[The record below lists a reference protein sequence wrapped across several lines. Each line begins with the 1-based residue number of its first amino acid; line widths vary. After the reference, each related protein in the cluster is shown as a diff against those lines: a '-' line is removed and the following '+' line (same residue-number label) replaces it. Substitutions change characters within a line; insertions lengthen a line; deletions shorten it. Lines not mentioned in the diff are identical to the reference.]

1 MPNDTDRPPPDAGR
15 LYQLALSHLANYAT
29 TAAGLRRVLM
39 RRVDR
44 WARSQSDA
52 EAAAPAAAAHASIE
66 GVIERLVKT
75 GAVSDAAFAESRAKG
90 LIRSGLSN
98 RAVQAR
104 LVAKGVAP
112 DVARAAS
119 ASATDAESEL
129 AAALILVRKRR
140 IGTYRAVAEA
150 DAAVRMKEMGVLAR
164 AGFSRDIAEQ
174 ALKMSSE
181 EAESRIHDL
190 RR

>member
-1 MPNDTDRPPPDAGR
+1 MPNDTDRRPPDAGT
-15 LYQLALSHLANYAT
+15 LYQAALSHLANYAT
-29 TAAGLRRVLM
+29 TQAGLRRVLM

-44 WARSQSDA
+44 WTRLQSDP
-52 EAAAPAAAAHASIE
+52 ESAAAAAAAAHASIE
-66 GVIERLVKT
+66 EVIERLVNA
-75 GAVSDAAFAESRAKG
+75 GAVNDREFAESRAKG
-90 LIRSGLSN
+90 LVRSGLSN

-104 LVAKGVAP
+104 LVAKGVAS

-119 ASATDAESEL
+119 AADAESEL

-140 IGTYRAVAEA
+140 IGTYRAAAET
-150 DAAVRMKEMGVLAR
+150 DAAVRMKEMAVLAR
-164 AGFSRDIAEQ
+164 AGFSRDVAEQ
-174 ALKMSSE
+174 ALQMSSE